1 MQHRPRLGEPLF
13 LWAMARPWWVLA
25 VAVVVTIVALLG
37 VQRLRIQSNFADL
50 LPDHQPEVIELRHLQ
65 RVVGG
70 ASYVIV
76 TVRPPTPML
85 APPFLD
91 ALAARL
97 QTHPD
102 VRYIDY
108 RPPNDFLRRAALLFM
123 PLDELRAFVA
133 QVERRL
139 DQLKLKDLYVDFAG
153 PEEAV
158 VSLQALDEKYRFI
171 KGHDFYRNDAGTL
184 FVMLIKPTG
193 RATDTAF
200 TTQFLH
206 DVRAAITATR
216 TALGPDYTTPAFR
229 VRLTGPYV
237 KAMTQLQRVVADAK
251 RVALVSFVSMV
262 LVLTL
267 YFRRKRVVAMLM
279 LPLSMG
285 IVWAMGM
292 AYLMFGAL
300 NFFTSVACAVLMGL
314 ADDLGIHFYSHYT
327 EARRRGFAPLPALQ
341 QCYRELAMA
350 MWLETVTTAAAFFA
364 LAFSDFKPLF
374 QFGII
379 AGVGIFCTLLAMLYV
394 FPALTLVFERI
405 RPLQIEGSEPPR
417 LARWAGSVFPLLTQ
431 RRMFILL
438 TGLVAAMTLPIAA
451 GWLRLDYNYS
461 NIMGLQATK
470 SLDQAVDEIFPYS
483 VNPEVARAATPEDAK
498 AFAKALRRE
507 RDARRARGEQSTIQH
522 ALALTDFV
530 PDDQTEKRQWV
541 ARLRAAFTPAV
552 LRLMASDERAT
563 YERLSPALNPV
574 PITGADLPL
583 ALLNKFEDLEGE
595 HGRFLYIFP
604 DFDRQDGRAL
614 RAFVREATEVA
625 CPECRER
632 VVVSGESIVFYHV
645 VEQLLAEGRWVVVA
659 SLGMIWIALLV
670 SFRRFRHA
678 ARCFLPMAVGMTAL
692 FGIMAL
698 GGIQFTIVNLA
709 AIPILMGIGADY
721 AIYFYQH
728 VRQHG
733 WRDFR
738 GVYRHVMP
746 SILGSSLTTVC
757 GFGALLAADNHGVF
771 SFGLVTAL
779 GVGCCCLATL
789 FWLPGFLA
797 WRWREGDAETAPS
810 ASGPEPA
817 GGAAPLVREGA

>member
-1 MQHRPRLGEPLF
+1 MPQRPRFGEGLF

-25 VAVVVTIVALLG
+25 VALLFSVLALFG
-37 VQRLRIQSNFADL
+37 IQRLRIEANFADS
-50 LPDHQPEVIELRHLQ
+50 LPDDQPEVIELRHLQ

-76 TVRPPTPML
+76 TIRPPSPEL
-85 APPFLD
+85 VPPFLD

-97 QTHPD
+97 KDHPD
-102 VRYIDY
+102 VRYVDY

-123 PLDELRAFVA
+123 PLAELREFAA

-139 DQLKLKDLYVDFAG
+139 DQLKLKEFYVDFSG
-153 PEEAV
+153 PEESAI
-158 VSLQALDEKYRFI
+158 SLQALDAKYQFI
-171 KGHDFYRNDAGTL
+171 KGHDWYRNDAGTL

-200 TTQFLH
+200 TTRLLR
-206 DVRAAITATR
+206 DVRAAIAASR
-216 TALGPDYTTPAFR
+216 EALGPAYAAPEFD

-237 KAMTQLQRVVADAK
+237 KAMTQLARVVTDAK

-262 LVLTL
+262 FVLTL

-285 IVWAMGM
+285 ILWAMGM

-314 ADDLGIHFYSHYT
+314 ADDLGIHFYSHYA
-327 EARRRGFAPLPALQ
+327 EARRRSKAPLAALQ
-341 QCYRELAMA
+341 HCYRELAMA

-394 FPALTLVFERI
+394 FPALTLIFERI

-417 LARWAGSVFPLLTQ
+417 LARLAGAMFPVLTRRRTFVLLS
-431 RRMFILL
+431 L
-438 TGLVAAMTLPIAA
+438 LVAACVVPVAM
-451 GWLRLDYNYS
+451 GRLRLDYNYS

-470 SLDQAVDEIFPYS
+470 SLDQAVDEIFTYS

-498 AFAKALRRE
+498 AFARSLRSA
-507 RDARRARGEQSTIQH
+507 RDARRAQGGRSTIQN
-522 ALALTDFV
+522 ALALADFV
-530 PDDQTEKRQWV
+530 PDDQTEKMQLV
-541 ARLRAAFTPAV
+541 ARLRAAFTPTV
-552 LRLMASDERAT
+552 LRLMTADERAT
-563 YERLSPALNPV
+563 YERLAPALAPT
-574 PITGADLPL
+574 PITFQDLP
-583 ALLNKFEDLEGE
+583 AAILNKFEDLEGGF
-595 HGRFLYIFP
+595 GRFLYIFP

-614 RAFVREATEVA
+614 RTFVREATEVA
-625 CPECRER
+625 CPDCRER
-632 VVVSGESIVFYHV
+632 VVVSGESIVFFHV
-645 VEQLLAEGRWVVVA
+645 VEQLLSEGRWVVVA
-659 SLGMIWIALLV
+659 SLLMIWAALLV

-698 GGIQFTIVNLA
+698 CGIQFTIVNLA
-709 AIPILMGIGADY
+709 AIPILMGIGVDY
-721 AIYFYQH
+721 AIYCYQH

-733 WRDFR
+733 WTNFR
-738 GVYRHVMP
+738 SVYRHVMP
-746 SILGSSLTTVC
+746 SILGSSLTTMC

-771 SFGLVTAL
+771 SFGLVAAL
-779 GVGCCCLATL
+779 GVGCCCLAAL
-789 FWLPGFLA
+789 LWLPGLLE
-797 WRWREGDAETAPS
+797 WQWREDDGEIVTSSELVIGESVPSVAE
-810 ASGPEPA
+810 G
-817 GGAAPLVREGA
+817 RR